1 MTLQQLIYVVTIA
14 ETASMNRAAQELF
27 LSQSSLS
34 ASVQH
39 LEKELGL
46 TIFRRSNRGV
56 GVTPAGEEF
65 LIYARQIV
73 NQYRLTEEKFI
84 QKKKSK
90 KNFSVSSQHYT
101 FAVKAF
107 IEMAKQFQPEQ
118 YAFGI
123 YECKTAE
130 IIENVRSYKSEL
142 GVLYLDDFNGE
153 ILRRLFVDQ
162 GLRFTEL
169 FPCKIYVF
177 LAASHP
183 LAGQATLSLEDLQP
197 YPCLSFDQGE
207 NQAFYLAEEVYSTWN
222 YRQVIKASDR
232 ATLLNLMIGLAGYT
246 LCSGILCEDLNGT
259 DYRVIPLR
267 SDKVMH
273 IGYIQRQDSILSP
286 LGELYIGE
294 LKKCSVNVLPGETQD
309 PSPKNGS

>member
-1 MTLQQLIYVVTIA
+1 MTLQQLNYVVTIA
-14 ETASMNRAAQELF
+14 ETASMNKAAQALF

-34 ASVQH
+34 ASIQN

-46 TIFRRSNRGV
+46 RLFRRTNRGV
-56 GVTPAGEEF
+56 SVTPEGEEF
-65 LIYARQIV
+65 LIYARQLV
-73 NQYRLTEEKFI
+73 GQYRLTEEKFI
-84 QKKKSK
+84 LKKESKKS
-90 KNFSVSSQHYT
+90 FSVSSQHYT

-130 IIENVRSYKSEL
+130 ILENVRSYKSEL

-153 ILRRLFVDQ
+153 ILQRLFADN
-162 GLRFTEL
+162 GLCFTEL
-169 FPCKIYVF
+169 FACRTYVF
-177 LAASHP
+177 LAAQHP
-183 LAGQATLSLEDLQP
+183 LAGRASLALEDLQP

-207 NQAFYLAEEVYSTWN
+207 SRSFYLAEEVYSTWH

-232 ATLLNLMIGLAGYT
+232 ATLLNLMTGLGGYT

-259 DYRVIPLR
+259 GYRAVPLE
-267 SDKVMH
+267 SDKRMH
-273 IGYIQRQDSILSP
+273 IGYICRSGSTLSR
-286 LGELYIGE
+286 LAQLYIEE
-294 LKKCSVNVLPGETQD
+294 LKKCSVNILPE
-309 PSPKNGS
+309 GSCL